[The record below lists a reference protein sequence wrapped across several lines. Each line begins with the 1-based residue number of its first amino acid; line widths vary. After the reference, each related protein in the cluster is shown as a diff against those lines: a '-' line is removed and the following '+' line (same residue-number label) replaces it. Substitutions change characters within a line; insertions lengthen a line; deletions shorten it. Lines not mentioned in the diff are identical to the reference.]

1 MESRRSVAARDG
13 GAEQG
18 RREYAYTVLKD
29 RLLRGDF
36 APNERLR
43 EYALAQEI
51 GVSRQTVALAL
62 VRLEHDG
69 LVVAQPNKGAVVRAV
84 SMAEA
89 IRMTRV
95 REVLEGLTAALAAE
109 NATDAQLR
117 SMHALTAE
125 MRDLHGM
132 DSLPRLRELSNQL
145 HMLLSDAAGDALLE
159 RLLDS
164 VNFALLRYE
173 YRALLLGDRRERSLA
188 EHIEVVEAVVARDP
202 AAAEQA
208 MRRHIVAIGRALA
221 AGRRLLT

>member
-1 MESRRSVAARDG
+1 MNPRRTTADQPK
-13 GAEQG
+13 GAEGG
-18 RREYAYTVLKD
+18 RREYAYSVLKD
-29 RLLRGDF
+29 RLLRGEF
-36 APNERLR
+36 APNERLP
-43 EYALAQEI
+43 EFALAQEI
-51 GVSRQTVALAL
+51 GVSRQTIALAL

-109 NATDAQLR
+109 NATDAQLE
-117 SMHALTAE
+117 SLQALTAE
-125 MRDLHGM
+125 MHGLHGM

-145 HMLLSDAAGDALLE
+145 HMLLSEAAGDALLE

-188 EHIEVVEAVVARDP
+188 EHIEVVGAVVARDP
-202 AAAEQA
+202 ATAERA
-208 MRRHIVAIGRALA
+208 MRRHIVAIGQALTD
-221 AGRRLLT
+221 GRRLLN